1 MNFILVSTPFNHMMA
16 VKKSTTVWL
25 ILLLM
30 LMVDSAS
37 AWWTGG
43 HVILSKAAVRALPDD
58 VPDFFRSS
66 GFMIAHCSADP
77 DIANN
82 RDVPHLRS
90 AQHPDHYLDLELLK
104 GNNLPDTRYGLINL
118 CHQLKLDPEK
128 VGFLPYEIIESTE
141 RLALS
146 FAEYRRYPKNPYIQQ
161 KCLVYAGLLGHY
173 SEDVCQPLHVTLHH
187 NGRVNADGEV
197 IAHKGIHYQVDAII
211 EHVGFTSDQLTEDL
225 QIQALDDLR
234 KGVLAI
240 VQTKHSE
247 VERLYE
253 LADQFPSENEADPT
267 LSPEVAKF
275 VKHMAVSSTQFT
287 AQLYLTAWQMSK
299 DITFPGWYGKSFD
312 RSKYDSE

>member
-1 MNFILVSTPFNHMMA
+1 MLGCLD
-16 VKKSTTVWL
+16 TTVRMFVSL
-25 ILLLM
+25 
-30 LMVDSAS
+30 
-37 AWWTGG
+37 
-43 HVILSKAAVRALPDD
+43 
-58 VPDFFRSS
+58 
-66 GFMIAHCSADP
+66 FMS
-77 DIANN
+77 
-82 RDVPHLRS
+82 
-90 AQHPDHYLDLELLK
+90 
-104 GNNLPDTRYGLINL
+104 
-118 CHQLKLDPEK
+118 
-128 VGFLPYEIIESTE
+128 
-141 RLALS
+141 
-146 FAEYRRYPKNPYIQQ
+146 
-161 KCLVYAGLLGHY
+161 
-173 SEDVCQPLHVTLHH
+173 H